1 MEDEQVFEALG
12 FGWDRSLLPTEVP
25 AHSIERAAFR
35 LHKALPEFVWDASVL
50 EGNPFTF
57 PEVQTLLDGVTVG
70 GHKISDER
78 QVLNLADSARELL
91 RMVREHRFSLDKPTS
106 DRMHA
111 LIARDEAAK
120 LTASLAPPA
129 LDRSD
134 AFDAGHFRGEGEEQ
148 RLTPGVALG
157 QFGRYLPPET
167 QPGGENLQQLHA
179 RGLAAI
185 SIGLPSAYE
194 QGLAYF
200 LFGALQQ
207 FYFDAN
213 LRTARFMMN
222 GHLMSHGIDAI
233 SVPAARAQEF
243 NTLMVD
249 FYRFTDATRMVA
261 FLTDC
266 HPDAEQLMSPAL
278 QRHLVG

>member
-1 MEDEQVFEALG
+1 MGDETVFEVLG
-12 FGWDRSLLPTEVP
+12 FRWDRSGVPTNVP
-25 AHSIERAAFR
+25 VHSVERAAFR

-91 RMVREHRFSLDKPTS
+91 RLVRERRFALDKPTS
-106 DRMHA
+106 DHLHA
-111 LIARDEAAK
+111 IIARDEA
-120 LTASLAPPA
+120 
-129 LDRSD
+129 
-134 AFDAGHFRGEGEEQ
+134 FDAGFFRGEGSEQ
-148 RLTPGVALG
+148 QLTPGVALG
-157 QFGRYLPPET
+157 EFGRYMPPET
-167 QPGGENLQQLHA
+167 EPGGENLRRLHA
-179 RGLAAI
+179 RGLDAI
-185 SIGLPSAYE
+185 TSELSTPYE
-194 QGLAYF
+194 QALVYF

-207 FYFDAN
+207 FYFDGN
-213 LRTARFMMN
+213 ERTARYMMN

-233 SVPAARAQEF
+233 SVPARRVREF

-249 FYRFTDATRMVA
+249 FYRFKDATRMIA

-266 HPDAEQLMSPAL
+266 HPEAE
-278 QRHLVG
+278 RI